1 MKRQKASPAVK
12 AAAGKATPAARAA
25 RKQAPGR
32 RTNAQL
38 TAETRTRILAA
49 ARGLFAEVGFKEAAG
64 EEIVARAGLTR
75 GALYYQFGDMKGL
88 FRAVLLEL
96 LGELAIW
103 LDRETMRRAPA
114 GEGASAH
121 SVAELSVGVDLLLEA
136 FARKDVADLLL
147 RDAPVVLGAQDW
159 EALLREAGLIAL
171 LEHAL
176 GHWADAG
183 VIEPARIA
191 PLARLLFGAT
201 TQAGLAIAAA
211 SNRKA
216 ESAAMRAA
224 MAQLIEGLKRSAQ
237 GRT

>member
-1 MKRQKASPAVK
+1 MRKQKVTPAVK
-12 AAAGKATPAARAA
+12 AAAKKAAA
-25 RKQAPGR
+25 GR
-32 RTNAQL
+32 RTNAEL
-38 TAETRTRILAA
+38 TAKTRTRLLAA
-49 ARGLFAEVGFKEAAG
+49 ARGLFIEVGFKDAAG
-64 EEIVARAGLTR
+64 EEVVARAGLTR

-96 LGELAIW
+96 LGELAVW

-114 GEGASAH
+114 GEGTAH
-121 SVAELSVGVDLLLEA
+121 SVAELSIGVDLLLEA

-147 RDAPVVLGAQDW
+147 RDAPVVLGAPAW

-176 GHWADAG
+176 GHWAEAG
-183 VIEPARIA
+183 LIEPARIA
-191 PLARLLFGAT
+191 PLARILFGAT

-224 MAQLIEGLKRSAQ
+224 MAQLIDGLKRSAP
-237 GRT
+237 